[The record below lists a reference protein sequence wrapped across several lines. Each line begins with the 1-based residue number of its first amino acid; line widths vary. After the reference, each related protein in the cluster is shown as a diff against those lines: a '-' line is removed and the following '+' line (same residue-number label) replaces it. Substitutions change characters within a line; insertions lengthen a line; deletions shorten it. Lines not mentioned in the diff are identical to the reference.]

1 MKNALERVWQSLVSG
16 EEGLVEE
23 DREEGREED
32 RVEGRVEGREEG
44 REENRVERKEEADS
58 SKETHVPLTPP
69 ASQTKRKVFKL
80 TGSCT

>member
-16 EEGLVEE
+16 EEGLV
-23 DREEGREED
+23 EED

>member
-16 EEGLVEE
+16 EEGDV
-23 DREEGREED
+23 EEGREED
-32 RVEGRVEGREEG
+32 RVEREEDRVEREED
-44 REENRVERKEEADS
+44 REENRVEREEEAES